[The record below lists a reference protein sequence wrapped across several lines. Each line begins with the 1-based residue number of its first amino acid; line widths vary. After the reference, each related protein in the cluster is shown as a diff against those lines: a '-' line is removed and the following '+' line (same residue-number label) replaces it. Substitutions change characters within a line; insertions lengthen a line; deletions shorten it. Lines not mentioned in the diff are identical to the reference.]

1 MNAVKGNKFDKE
13 KLRVIFD
20 YYQNYVEFA
29 LIIMQNAADI
39 IQPEFQ
45 PILYPDSE
53 VKSKFPNYHKLTIDR
68 LYNLN

>member
-1 MNAVKGNKFDKE
+1 MAKELKHFLMEEHMRENGKMN
-13 KLRVIFD
+13 
-20 YYQNYVEFA
+20 YQTGKDS
-29 LIIMQNAADI
+29 QNGQMENDI

-53 VKSKFPNYHKLTIDR
+53 VKSKFPNYRKLTIDR